1 MNWVYKNSKIWLVC
15 IDDVTD
21 ILRFGDG
28 VKELTWGR
36 QYEILAFY
44 LPKEDR
50 EQQVQV
56 INDRGIKNDYLL
68 SRFVTQEEFREIR
81 IKELGI

>member
-1 MNWVYKNSKIWLVC
+1 MIC
-15 IDDVTD
+15 IDDETD
-21 ILRFGDG
+21 ILKFGDG
-28 VKELTWGR
+28 TKDLTWGR

-68 SRFVTQEEFREIR
+68 SRFVTLEKFREER
-81 IKELGI
+81 LNDLGI

>member
-1 MNWVYKNSKIWLVC
+1 MKMIC
-15 IDDVTD
+15 IDDETD
-21 ILRFGDG
+21 ILKFGDG
-28 VKELTWGR
+28 TKELTCGR

-68 SRFVTQEEFREIR
+68 SRFVTLEKFREER
-81 IKELGI
+81 LNDLGI